1 MGVPGFSSISLACRT
16 SLKPSG
22 DAAVRELLK
31 QHLINARL
39 GAATVVLDELGL
51 CQGDVRVDVAAVNGE
66 LAGFEIKS
74 PADSLARWPKQRR
87 IYSKVVDRAWLVA
100 PDQTLAAANAPD
112 WWGLIRI
119 VETGDRLGLRV
130 VREALVNPSPDP
142 YSIACLLWR
151 DEAIKALEEFGLDR
165 GVRTK
170 GRKLIWQRLADQLPL
185 DDLRRAVRGALKVRP
200 QRIAQLERARH

>member
-1 MGVPGFSSISLACRT
+1 VSAFPSISLAVRA

-22 DAAVRELLK
+22 DGAVRELLK
-31 QHLINARL
+31 EHLVNAHL
-39 GAATVVLDELGL
+39 GQATVVLDELGL

-100 PDQTLAAANAPD
+100 PDKTLDAAKPPN

-119 VETGDRLGLRV
+119 VETKDRLGLRV
-130 VREALVNPSPDP
+130 VREANLNPSPDP

-151 DEAIKALEEFGLDR
+151 DEAINALAEFGLDR

-170 GRKLIWQRLADQLPL
+170 RRTLIWQRLADQLPL
-185 DDLRRAVRGALKVRP
+185 DDLRRDVRAALKVRP
-200 QRIAQLERARH
+200 ERIAQLTL